1 MEMLLPNGKTGNARI
16 FMGDNELTKPFC
28 IAIDWGTNNFRLW
41 LLSKLGNPMI
51 VRRSDEGFQQARS
64 KGFESIAERYI
75 NEFDIQDN
83 IPIIVC
89 GMAGAKQGW
98 REAPYINAP
107 VNLEQVL
114 SNSVSAPHRSRDI
127 RILPGIAQRSLLEPD
142 VMRGQE
148 TRLLGVLEH
157 IPQNGL
163 VCMPGTHSK
172 WINLEQG
179 TLKHFSTFITGEL
192 FGLLANHST
201 LKLQQGVSLEIVP
214 SSHAF
219 HRAFNETVDNP
230 QEITNRLFRTRA
242 SNLLGYSSPNSNA
255 AELSGCIL
263 GLEFSGAQS
272 KYGPVKEVSLV
283 ASKALGKLYASAL
296 NSRGTDVRYFDAE
309 EAVIKGLYKSAKA
322 IWPD

>member
-1 MEMLLPNGKTGNARI
+1 
-16 FMGDNELTKPFC
+16 MGDDQPIKPFC
-28 IAIDWGTNNFRLW
+28 IAIDWGTSNFRLW
-41 LLSKLGNPMI
+41 LLSEHGNPMI
-51 VRRSDEGFQQARS
+51 VRRSDEGFQLGKS
-64 KGFESIAERYI
+64 TGFENIVERYLD
-75 NEFDIQDN
+75 EFGIQSN

-89 GMAGAKQGW
+89 GMAGANQGW
-98 REAPYINAP
+98 REAPYVKAP
-107 VNLEQVL
+107 VSLDQVL
-114 SNSVSAPHRSRDI
+114 SNSVSVPHRSRDV
-127 RILPGIAQRSLLEPD
+127 RILPGIAQRSLLDPD
-142 VMRGQE
+142 VIRGQE

-157 IPQNGL
+157 IPQNGF
-163 VCMPGTHSK
+163 VCMPGTHSR
-172 WINLEQG
+172 WIYLEQG
-179 TLKHFSTFITGEL
+179 MLKHFSTFFTGEL

-230 QEITNRLFRTRA
+230 HETTNRLFRISA

-263 GLEFSGAQS
+263 GLEFSGVQS

-296 NSRGTDVRYFDAE
+296 NSRGTDVRFFDAE